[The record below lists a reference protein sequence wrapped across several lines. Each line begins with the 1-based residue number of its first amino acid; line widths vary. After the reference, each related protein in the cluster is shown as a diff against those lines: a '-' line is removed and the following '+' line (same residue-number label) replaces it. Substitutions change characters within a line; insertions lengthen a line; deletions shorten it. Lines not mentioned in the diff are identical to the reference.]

1 MSTVT
6 LAFGAVLF
14 YAADGLFEGFSV
26 SPLITTLLVVFFAV
40 FAVVWALYAF
50 NKLQLSVSA
59 ADGGDGADVDD
70 GEGEWTG
77 EAPEGSAYCQH
88 CDTIFPSA
96 ELNADGECGGCS
108 DRIAATRAAGDGL

>member
-1 MSTVT
+1 MKTVT
-6 LAFGAVLF
+6 LAYGVVLS
-14 YAADGLFEGFSV
+14 YAADGSFEGFSPAPLV
-26 SPLITTLLVVFFAV
+26 SVLLVVFIAV
-40 FAVVWALYAF
+40 FAIVWVMLAF
-50 NKLQLSVSA
+50 RKAGATVS
-59 ADGGDGADVDD
+59 GEDD

-96 ELNADGECGGCS
+96 ELNADGECGDCS